1 MIYFLYVLLIKV
13 PYSRAGVERDAVIKK
28 SKVVII
34 TVLDGLDKLSEQKKL
49 SKVELELSFKLE
61 QIWRVEEIKTNLRS
75 RERDIKEGD
84 MNIAYFIAKAN

>member
-49 SKVELELSFKLE
+49 SKVELELSFK
-61 QIWRVEEIKTNLRS
+61 
-75 RERDIKEGD
+75 
-84 MNIAYFIAKAN
+84 